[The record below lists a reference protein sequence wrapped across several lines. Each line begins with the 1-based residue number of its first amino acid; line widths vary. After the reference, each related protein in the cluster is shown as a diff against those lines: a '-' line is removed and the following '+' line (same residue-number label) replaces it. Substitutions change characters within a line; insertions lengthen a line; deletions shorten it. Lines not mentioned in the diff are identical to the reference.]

1 MASTAKVP
9 KCGSTPGCGWTPDA
23 QLGITTSHGVVT
35 LMVLLIDHAVG
46 LWTLPESRIGC
57 HRSLAHV
64 APGESKNSASALVV
78 NEAGIIHEEFAAV
91 CLADF
96 ERQRVHGIVV
106 IPMGIVGSE

>member
-23 QLGITTSHGVVT
+23 QLGIIAPHGVAT
-35 LMVLLIDHAVG
+35 LMVLLIDHTVG
-46 LWTLPESRIGC
+46 LWALPESRIGAIAVL
-57 HRSLAHV
+57 HMWR
-64 APGESKNSASALVV
+64 PGRVKNSASALVV
-78 NEAGIIHEEFAAV
+78 NEAGIIQEEFAAV

-106 IPMGIVGSE
+106 IPMRIVGRE